1 MKEQRR
7 KWKTLITQFVQ
18 TCVMA
23 VLIGGT
29 FYQIGNSQS
38 SIPRRLPVLFFCCIN
53 QGMFGAL
60 GVINSF
66 PSERVLTLR
75 ERASGM

>member
-1 MKEQRR
+1 MLAEVRWSSLWLQHADLHSRGVSFPGLPC
-7 KWKTLITQFVQ
+7 TPLLIHLS
-18 TCVMA
+18 
-23 VLIGGT
+23 VL
-29 FYQIGNSQS
+29 
-38 SIPRRLPVLFFCCIN
+38 CCRSCLLQIN
-53 QGMFGAL
+53 QGIFGAL